1 MVVAH
6 IKKVFTKG
14 KSMKRL
20 ETSVVDDLKRQLSV
34 VQKASL
40 LASKAGDFAKGA
52 ALAAQAVQISKSI
65 AREEGLPPVDFF
77 TADDTV
83 AV

>member
-1 MVVAH
+1 M
-6 IKKVFTKG
+6 G
-14 KSMKRL
+14 KQTESAIIA
-20 ETSVVDDLKRQLSV
+20 ELKRELTS

-40 LASKAGDFAKGA
+40 MASKLGDFARSA
-52 ALAAQAVQISKSI
+52 TLAAQAVQISKSI

-77 TADDTV
+77 TADEAV